1 MKSRRFAITT
11 AVVILAIG
19 AVIWWNGN
27 QSSEKSGSLN
37 FSAAEPTESVDTTA
51 SGSITHLVTIGDQ
64 AYTVE
69 LASTVEEQALGLS
82 NRDDLDENSGMLFP
96 FTPAASVSF
105 WMKDMRFAIDI
116 VWIANGKIV
125 GIEKN
130 APAPLTG
137 TETQDLPTYRP
148 PQPVDYVL
156 ELNAG
161 RSQFFNIGDNVI
173 ITRIQST

>member
-1 MKSRRFAITT
+1 MKSKRFVITA
-11 AVVILAIG
+11 AVAILAIG

-37 FSAAEPTESVDTTA
+37 FSAAEPAESVDANT
-51 SGSITHLVTIGDQ
+51 SGSIDYLVTIGDQ

-69 LASTVEEQALGLS
+69 LASTAEEQALGLS

-96 FTPAASVSF
+96 FAPAASVSF

-137 TETQDLPTYRP
+137 TETQALPTYRP

-156 ELNAG
+156 ELKAG
-161 RSQFFNIGDNVI
+161 RSHFFKIGDDVT